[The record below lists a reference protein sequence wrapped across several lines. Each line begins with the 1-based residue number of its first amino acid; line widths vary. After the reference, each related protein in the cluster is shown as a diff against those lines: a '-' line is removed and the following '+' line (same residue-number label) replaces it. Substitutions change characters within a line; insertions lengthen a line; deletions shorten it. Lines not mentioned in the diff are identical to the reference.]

1 MLTSESRSK
10 RLMWTKRT
18 FPSPGLDSIAQQSKR
33 RFLGD
38 KDNQFTLL
46 TLSI

>member
-1 MLTSESRSK
+1 MLTGELSSEWF
-10 RLMWTKRT
+10 MWTKGT
-18 FPSPGLDSIAQQSKR
+18 FPPPGLHSIAQQSKW

-38 KDNQFTLL
+38 KDNHVTLL